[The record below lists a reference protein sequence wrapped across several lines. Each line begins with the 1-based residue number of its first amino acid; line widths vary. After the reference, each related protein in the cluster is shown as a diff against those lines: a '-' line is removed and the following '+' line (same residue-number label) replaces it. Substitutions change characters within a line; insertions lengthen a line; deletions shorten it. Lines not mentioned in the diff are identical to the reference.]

1 LLLDYRHKGLSVG
14 DHPMR
19 YFRDKLRARHVVTAK
34 ELFGCQQGQRVEV
47 AGVVTCRQQPAT
59 ASGVVFITL
68 EDETGFLNL
77 VLWTRVYEQYR
88 LPARHAAI
96 MLARGTIER
105 QGRPPGVHVDIPHDP
120 LVDQAADVAPVIH
133 VIVEALL
140 RLDVPGRDIEK
151 VSRDFH

>member
-1 LLLDYRHKGLSVG
+1 MCH
-14 DHPMR
+14 
-19 YFRDKLRARHVVTAK
+19 FRDKLRARRVITAK
-34 ELFGCQQGQRVEV
+34 ELFACRQGQRVEV

-77 VLWTRVYEQYR
+77 VLWSRVYEEYR
-88 LPARHAAI
+88 LPARHASI

-105 QGRPPGVHVDIPHDP
+105 QGRPPGVRVPTPHDP
-120 LVDQAADVAPVIH
+120 LVDEAADVAPVIH
-133 VIVEALL
+133 VIVDALL
-140 RLDVPGRDIEK
+140 RLDVPGRDISK

>member
-1 LLLDYRHKGLSVG
+1 LA
-14 DHPMR
+14 
-19 YFRDKLRARHVVTAK
+19 ARRVVTAK
-34 ELFGCQQGQRVEV
+34 ELFDCRQGQRVEV

-77 VLWTRVYEQYR
+77 VLWNRVYEEYR
-88 LPARHAAI
+88 LPARHASI

-105 QGRPPGVHVDIPHDP
+105 QGRPPGVRTDTPHDP
-120 LVDQAADVAPVIH
+120 LVDEAADVAPVIH

-140 RLDVPGRDIEK
+140 RLDVPGRDISK